1 MRLLFEW
8 DEEKEKKN
16 IRKHGISFEIA
27 AKVFMDP
34 NRIEYYDDRNYG
46 EERYVLIGYSGNVLS
61 VSYTMRG
68 DAHRI
73 ISARLATKEERRRY
87 ENGY

>member
-1 MRLLFEW
+1 MRMKLLFEW

-27 AKVFMDP
+27 AKVFVDP
-34 NRIEYYDDRNYG
+34 DRIELYDDRNYG
-46 EERYVLIGYSGNVLS
+46 EER
-61 VSYTMRG
+61 
-68 DAHRI
+68 
-73 ISARLATKEERRRY
+73 RRY